1 MPPSENAT
9 SMEDIRERF
18 AHKAVYD
25 VKAAI

>member
-1 MPPSENAT
+1 MPSSENAT

-18 AHKAVYD
+18 AHKAVCD

>member
-18 AHKAVYD
+18 AHKAVCD